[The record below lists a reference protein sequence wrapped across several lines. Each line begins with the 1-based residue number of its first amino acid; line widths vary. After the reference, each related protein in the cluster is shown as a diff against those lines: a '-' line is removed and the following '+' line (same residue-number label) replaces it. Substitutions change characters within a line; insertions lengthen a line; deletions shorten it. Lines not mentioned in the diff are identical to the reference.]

1 MEKLSEVNRQPKH
14 QNDTMIRSRNREQKE
29 KMKKYADKRRHTAV
43 MKIKVGD
50 TVLRKQERKNSLTP
64 PYDPVPMVVIG
75 IKGDMITAKNNL
87 KIHTRNY
94 ADWKLLKNGCKESL
108 PCDDSDNEDTFDPD
122 AVPADNSDES
132 LQGPEQSRAD
142 GDTSEEQSRA
152 DGDTGEDESRQRAE
166 QPRSDPDTEQGPA
179 SCDCD
184 RPRRKITSTK
194 NTRYKDF
201 ICD

>member
-1 MEKLSEVNRQPKH
+1 M
-14 QNDTMIRSRNREQKE
+14 
-29 KMKKYADKRRHTAV
+29 
-43 MKIKVGD
+43 
-50 TVLRKQERKNSLTP
+50 
-64 PYDPVPMVVIG
+64 
-75 IKGDMITAKNNL
+75 
-87 KIHTRNY
+87 
-94 ADWKLLKNGCKESL
+94 
-108 PCDDSDNEDTFDPD
+108 
-122 AVPADNSDES
+122 PADNSGES

-142 GDTSEEQSRA
+142 GDTGEEQSRA

-179 SCDCD
+179 SCD